1 MTWVIAGNCF
11 NGFACVADIQMTL
24 RHERRRKPDRHFNCL
39 KKVHVI
45 CNNLCIAFSGDVRTG
60 LLLIELLKQE
70 IPGVLK
76 EGEYFDL
83 EGQTEE
89 LVRYLKAAY
98 EAINPHRDPYAE
110 LIFAWNAQSGEEI
123 FFRPFCMRIKF
134 PEFQLSTTAE
144 FESTAFGSGAVEP
157 GYSEIRLFLNGL
169 ATTTPQ
175 YKAMFGDLGSEKRIW
190 TVSKLKNLAVKHAS
204 EFELPGVSK
213 SMVSCLGTIDYAGI
227 YAEKHYSRIEALF
240 SKVGIERHKEATS
253 RDLIVNHVLSV
264 QRMQQAV
271 LDLQEDNPIELQA
284 IFRELHEIYETRD
297 YSSVARLPAMH
308 EEFHACPG
316 EPMDTAELLGEWDSV
331 HAFLDDRKIPSAAC
345 AMLA

>member
-24 RHERRRKPDRHFNCL
+24 RYERRRKPDRHFNCL
-39 KKVHVI
+39 KKIHVI

-70 IPGVLK
+70 VPGALK

-83 EGQTEE
+83 EGQTDE
-89 LVRYLKAAY
+89 LLRYLKAAY
-98 EAINPHRDPYAE
+98 AAINPHHDPYAE
-110 LIFAWNAQSGEEI
+110 LILAWNAQPGGEL
-123 FFRPFCMRIKF
+123 FFRPFCARIKF
-134 PEFQLSTTAE
+134 PEFHLSTTAE
-144 FESTAFGSGAVEP
+144 FESTASGSGAVES

-175 YKAMFGDLGSEKRIW
+175 YKSMFGDLGSERRLW

-227 YAEKHYSRIEALF
+227 YDARHHARLETLF
-240 SKVGIERHKEATS
+240 SKIGIARHKEATS

-271 LDLQEDNPIELQA
+271 LDMQEENPIELRA
-284 IFRELHEIYETRD
+284 ILNELREIHETRD

-308 EEFHACPG
+308 EEFHGCAG
-316 EPMDTAELLGEWDSV
+316 EPVDSAELLGEWDSV
-331 HAFLDDRKIPSAAC
+331 RAFLDDRKIHSAAC